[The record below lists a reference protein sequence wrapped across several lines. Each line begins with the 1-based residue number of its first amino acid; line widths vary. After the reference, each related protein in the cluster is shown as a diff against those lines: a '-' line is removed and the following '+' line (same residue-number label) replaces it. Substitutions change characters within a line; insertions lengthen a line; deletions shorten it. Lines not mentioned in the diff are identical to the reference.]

1 MTALMIVVLQAL
13 FATDKP
19 KWNLISK
26 KSQSW
31 IRSHTKD
38 TLDLDKIE
46 EDMLAAVNKIESTVW
61 EI

>member
-1 MTALMIVVLQAL
+1 MTALMVVVLQAL
-13 FATDKP
+13 FAADKP

-26 KSQSW
+26 KSLSW

-46 EDMLAAVNKIESTVW
+46 ENMLVAVNKIETTV
-61 EI
+61 